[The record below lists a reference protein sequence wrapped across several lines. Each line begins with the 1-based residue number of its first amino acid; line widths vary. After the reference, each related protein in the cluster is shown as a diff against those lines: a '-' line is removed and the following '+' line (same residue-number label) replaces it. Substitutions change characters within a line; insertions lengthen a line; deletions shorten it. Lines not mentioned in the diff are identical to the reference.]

1 MENILL
7 VFITTIFIA
16 TILNVFLKRFEIPT
30 IIGYIFSGLVIS
42 YIFGLKDIKTEE
54 LNHLAEFGI
63 VFLMFTIG
71 LEFSVAHLLKM
82 KKEVFLY
89 GFLQVFVTGFIF
101 TMLGYFAFDLD
112 SKSAIVLGFAL
123 ALSSTAIVLKILN
136 ENAEIHSG
144 YGRITLGILLFQD
157 LAVIP
162 ILLMISIFT
171 SQTDSISL
179 LLFKTLVSAVVVF
192 LILFVFGKMFIERFF
207 NWITTANSE
216 EIFLIA
222 VLFIVMSSSFIAHLF
237 GFTYSLG
244 AFLAGMTIAETKYKY
259 RIESDL
265 VPFRDILLGVF
276 FVTIGMQIDLRTIV
290 DYWYIILGL
299 LIGIMTLKALIQFSL
314 LAPFVQVRSNFKSAL
329 ALFQIGEFALAVFA
343 LAYHNK
349 LIDNKINQI
358 LIITVVLSM
367 IITPFVLKNLKVLAD
382 KFFQEPQL
390 DEVVMKSTGFTNHV
404 IIIGYGPIGQKV
416 AKKLKQYGI
425 CYIIIEHEM
434 DLVRKGEEEG
444 EKIFL
449 ANAMQRQTLEALGAK
464 NSLAVVVTMENAP
477 KIRQVCEALMALDKN
492 INAIVKVRNE
502 SHAKIVR
509 DFGIKHI
516 INASEEIAER
526 ITKEA
531 LTCEI
536 KHT

>member
-1 MENILL
+1 VENLML
-7 VFITTIFIA
+7 VFVTTIFIA
-16 TILNVFLKRFEIPT
+16 TILNVFLKKFEIPT
-30 IIGYIFSGLVIS
+30 IIGYIFSGLAIS
-42 YIFGLKDIKTEE
+42 YLFGLQEIKTEE

-101 TMLGYFAFDLD
+101 TLLGWYFFDLE
-112 SKSAIVLGFAL
+112 SKSAIVIGFAL

-171 SQTDSISL
+171 SHTDSISL
-179 LLFKTLVSAVVVF
+179 LLLKTLWSAVVVF

-207 NWITTANSE
+207 NWITSANSE

-222 VLFIVMSSSFIAHLF
+222 VLFIVITSSFIAHLF

-276 FVTIGMQIDLRTIV
+276 FVTIGMQIDLMTIV

-299 LIGIMTLKALIQFSL
+299 LAGIMILKALIQFSML
-314 LAPFVQVRSNFKSAL
+314 YPFVQIRSNFKSAL

-343 LAYHNK
+343 LAYHNA
-349 LIDNKINQI
+349 LIDNRINQI

-367 IITPFVLKNLKVLAD
+367 IITPFVLKNLKTLAD
-382 KFFQEPQL
+382 KFFKEPELEQ
-390 DEVVMKSTGFTNHV
+390 VMMSTGFSNH
-404 IIIGYGPIGQKV
+404 IMIIGYGPLGEMV
-416 AKKLKQYGI
+416 AKRLKKYGI

-434 DLVRKGEEEG
+434 DLVRKGEEAG
-444 EKIFL
+444 EKIYL

-464 NSLAVVVTMENAP
+464 NSLAVIVTLENAS
-477 KIRQVCEALMALDKN
+477 KIRQVCEAVMALDPN

-502 SHAKIVR
+502 SHKKIVE
-509 DFGIKHI
+509 DFGIRHI
-516 INASEEIAER
+516 IVASEEMAEI
-526 ITKEA
+526 ITREA
-531 LTCEI
+531 LTCEL

>member
-1 MENILL
+1 MENILFI
-7 VFITTIFIA
+7 FITTILIA
-16 TILNVFLKRFEIPT
+16 TILNVILKRFDIPT
-30 IIGYIFSGLVIS
+30 IIGYIFSGLAIS
-42 YIFGLKDIKTEE
+42 YIFGMRDIQTEE

-89 GFLQVFVTGFIF
+89 GSLQVFVTGFVF
-101 TMLGYFAFDLD
+101 TMLGIFAFGLE

-123 ALSSTAIVLKILN
+123 SLSSTAIVLKILN

-171 SQTDSISL
+171 SNTDSISL
-179 LLFKTLVSAVVVF
+179 LLLRTLGSAVIVF
-192 LILFVFGKMFIERFF
+192 LILFVVGKMFIERFF
-207 NWITTANSE
+207 NWITSANSE

-222 VLFIVMSSSFIAHLF
+222 VLLVVVSASFVAYTF
-237 GFTYSLG
+237 GFTFSLG

-265 VPFRDILLGVF
+265 VPFRDILLGIF
-276 FVTIGMQIDLRTIV
+276 FVTIGMQIDLMTIV
-290 DYWYIILGL
+290 DHWYIILGL
-299 LIGIMTLKALIQFSL
+299 LVSIMGLKALIQFSVL
-314 LAPFVQVRSNFKSAL
+314 MPFVQMRSNFKSAL

-343 LAYHNK
+343 LAFQNH
-349 LIDNKINQI
+349 LINNRTNQI

-367 IITPFVLKNLKVLAD
+367 IITPFVLKNLKSLAD
-382 KFFQEPQL
+382 KMFTEPQ
-390 DEVVMKSTGFTNHV
+390 EEIVMQSSGFSNHI
-404 IIIGYGPIGQKV
+404 IIIGYGPIGQKI
-416 AKKLKQYGI
+416 ANNLKSYGI

-434 DLVRKGEEEG
+434 DLVKEGENNG

-449 ANAMQRQTLEALGAK
+449 ANAMQRQTLEALGVK
-464 NSLAVVVTMENAP
+464 ESLAVIVALDNAS
-477 KIRQVCEALMALDKN
+477 KIRQICEAIMGVDKN
-492 INAIVKVRNE
+492 INTIVKVRNE
-502 SHAKIVR
+502 SHQKIVEE
-509 DFGIKHI
+509 FGINHV
-516 INASEEIAER
+516 INASEEMANI

-531 LTCEI
+531 LTCKL

>member
-1 MENILL
+1 VENILFI
-7 VFITTIFIA
+7 FITTIFIA
-16 TILNVFLKRFEIPT
+16 TILNVILKKFDIPT
-30 IIGYIFSGLVIS
+30 IIGYIFSGLAIS
-42 YIFGLKDIKTEE
+42 YIFGMRNIQTEA

-71 LEFSVAHLLKM
+71 LEFSVSHLLKM

-89 GFLQVFVTGFIF
+89 GFLQVFVTGLIF
-101 TMLGYFAFDLD
+101 TLIGKYFFNLD
-112 SKSAIVLGFAL
+112 TKSDIVLGFAL

-171 SQTDSISL
+171 SQTDDSISL
-179 LLFKTLVSAVVVF
+179 LLLRTLGSAVIVF

-222 VLFIVMSSSFIAHLF
+222 VLLIVVSASFVAYTF
-237 GFTYSLG
+237 GFTFSLG

-265 VPFRDILLGVF
+265 VPFRDILLGIF
-276 FVTIGMQIDLRTIV
+276 FVTIGMQIDLMTIV
-290 DYWYIILGL
+290 DYWYMILGL
-299 LIGIMTLKALIQFSL
+299 LILIMSLKALIQFTL
-314 LAPFVQVRSNFKSAL
+314 LLPFVQLRSNFKSSL

-343 LAYHNK
+343 LAYQNH
-349 LIDNKINQI
+349 LIDNHTDQI
-358 LIITVVLSM
+358 LIITVVISM
-367 IITPFVLKNLKVLAD
+367 IITPFVLKNLKSLAD
-382 KFFQEPQL
+382 KLFKEP
-390 DEVVMKSTGFTNHV
+390 DIEFVMQSSGFSNHI
-404 IIIGYGPIGQKV
+404 IIIGYGPIGKMI
-416 AKKLKQYGI
+416 ARNLKKYGM

-434 DLVRKGEEEG
+434 NLVKEGEEQG

-449 ANAMQRQTLEALGAK
+449 ANAMQRQTLEALGVK
-464 NSLAVVVTMENAP
+464 ESLAVIVALDNAS
-477 KIRQVCEALMALDKN
+477 KIRQICEAIMGIDKN
-492 INAIVKVRNE
+492 INTIVKVRNE
-502 SHAKIVR
+502 SHKKIVE

-516 INASEEIAER
+516 IDASEEMANI
-526 ITKEA
+526 ITKVA
-531 LTCEI
+531 LTCEL

>member
-1 MENILL
+1 MENLLL

-16 TILNVFLKRFEIPT
+16 TILNVFLKKFEIPT
-30 IIGYIFSGLVIS
+30 IIGYIFSGLAIS
-42 YIFGLKDIKTEE
+42 YLFGLKDIKTEE

-82 KKEVFLY
+82 KREVFLY
-89 GFLQVFVTGFIF
+89 GFLQVFVTGILF
-101 TMLGYFAFDLD
+101 TLLGAYLFGLE

-123 ALSSTAIVLKILN
+123 SLSSTAIVLKILN

-171 SQTDSISL
+171 SHTDSISL
-179 LLFKTLVSAVVVF
+179 LLLKTLWSAVVVF

-222 VLFIVMSSSFIAHLF
+222 VLFIVISSSFIAHLF

-265 VPFRDILLGVF
+265 VPFRDILLGIF
-276 FVTIGMQIDLRTIV
+276 FVTIGMQIDLMTIV
-290 DYWYIILGL
+290 DYWYIILAL
-299 LIGIMTLKALIQFSL
+299 LAGIMALKASIQFAML
-314 LAPFVQVRSNFKSAL
+314 YPFVQIRSNFKSAL
-329 ALFQIGEFALAVFA
+329 ALFQVGEFALAVFA
-343 LAYHNK
+343 LAYQHA
-349 LIDNKINQI
+349 LIDNRINQI

-367 IITPFVLKNLKVLAD
+367 IITPFVLKNLKTLAD
-382 KFFQEPQL
+382 RFFHEPEL
-390 DEVVMKSTGFTNHV
+390 EVVMQSSGFSNHI

-416 AKKLKQYGI
+416 AKKLKSAGI

-434 DLVRKGEEEG
+434 DLVKKGEEDG
-444 EKIFL
+444 ERIFL

-464 NSLAVVVTMENAP
+464 ESLAVIVTMENAS
-477 KIRQVCEALMALDKN
+477 KIRQVCEALMSLDKN

-502 SHAKIVR
+502 SHKKIIE
-509 DFGIKHI
+509 DFGIRHI
-516 INASEEIAER
+516 IVASEEMAEI
-526 ITKEA
+526 ITREA

-536 KHT
+536 RHT

>member
-1 MENILL
+1 MENILF

-16 TILNVFLKRFEIPT
+16 TILNVILKKFDIPT
-30 IIGYIFSGLVIS
+30 IIGYIFSGLAIS
-42 YIFGLKDIKTEE
+42 YIFGLRNIQTEA

-71 LEFSVAHLLKM
+71 LEFSVSHLLKM

-89 GFLQVFVTGFIF
+89 GFLQVFVTGLIF
-101 TMLGYFAFDLD
+101 TLLGRYLFDLD
-112 SKSAIVLGFAL
+112 AKSAIVLGFAL

-136 ENAEIHSG
+136 ENSEIHSG

-179 LLFKTLVSAVVVF
+179 LLLRTLGSAIIVF

-207 NWITTANSE
+207 NWITSANSE

-222 VLFIVMSSSFIAHLF
+222 VLLIVVSASFVAYTF
-237 GFTYSLG
+237 GFTFSLG

-276 FVTIGMQIDLRTIV
+276 FVTIGMQIDLMTIV
-290 DYWYIILGL
+290 DYGYIILGL
-299 LIGIMTLKALIQFSL
+299 LISIMMLKALIQFSML
-314 LAPFVQVRSNFKSAL
+314 LPFVQLRSNFKSSL

-343 LAYHNK
+343 LAYQNQ
-349 LIDNKINQI
+349 LIDNHINQI
-358 LIITVVLSM
+358 LIITVVISM
-367 IITPFVLKNLKVLAD
+367 IITPFVLKNLKSFAD
-382 KFFQEPQL
+382 AMFEEP
-390 DEVVMKSTGFTNHV
+390 DIEFVMKSSGFSNHV
-404 IIIGYGPIGQKV
+404 IIIGYGPLGKMI
-416 AKKLKQYGI
+416 ARNLKKYGI
-425 CYIIIEHEM
+425 YYIIIEHEM
-434 DLVRKGEEEG
+434 NLVKEGEDDG

-449 ANAMQRQTLEALGAK
+449 ANAMQRQTLEALGVK
-464 NSLAVVVTMENAP
+464 DSLAVIVALDNAS
-477 KIRQVCEALMALDKN
+477 KIRQICEAIMGIDKN
-492 INAIVKVRNE
+492 INTIVKVRNE
-502 SHAKIVR
+502 SHQKIVE

-516 INASEEIAER
+516 VNASEEMANI
-526 ITKEA
+526 ITKVA
-531 LTCEI
+531 LTCEL

>member
-1 MENILL
+1 VENILV
-7 VFITTIFIA
+7 VFITTVFIA
-16 TILNVFLKRFEIPT
+16 TIFNVVLKRFEIPT
-30 IIGYIFSGLVIS
+30 IIGYIFAGLAIS
-42 YIFGLKDIKTEE
+42 YIFGLQHIETEE
-54 LNHLAEFGI
+54 LNHIAEFGI

-71 LEFSVAHLLKM
+71 LEFSVAHLIKM

-89 GFLQVFVTGFIF
+89 GFLQVFVTGLVF
-101 TMLGYFAFDLD
+101 TALGHYLFDIE

-171 SQTDSISL
+171 SHTASISL
-179 LLFKTLVSAVVVF
+179 LLLRTLGSAVVVF

-216 EIFLIA
+216 EIFLVA
-222 VLFIVMSSSFIAHLF
+222 VLLVVVSASFIAHLF

-276 FVTIGMQIDLRTIV
+276 FVTIGMQIDLHTIV

-299 LIGIMTLKALIQFSL
+299 LAGIMLLKALIQFAL
-314 LAPFVQVRSNFKSAL
+314 LYPFVQIRSNFKSAL
-329 ALFQIGEFALAVFA
+329 ALFQVGEFALAVFA
-343 LAYHNK
+343 LAFHNR
-349 LIDNKINQI
+349 LIDETTNQI
-358 LIITVVLSM
+358 MIITVVLSM
-367 IITPFVLKNLKVLAD
+367 ILTPFVLKNIKNLAD
-382 KFFQEPQL
+382 KLFREPET
-390 DEVVMKSTGFTNHV
+390 EVIMKSTGFANHI

-416 AKKLKQYGI
+416 AKKLKKAGMP
-425 CYIIIEHEM
+425 YIIIEHEM
-434 DLVRKGEEEG
+434 DLVKKGEEEG

-464 NSLAVVVTMENAP
+464 RACAVIVAMENAS
-477 KIRQVCEALMALDKN
+477 KIRQICEALVSLDPN

-502 SHAKIVR
+502 SHRRIIES
-509 DFGIKHI
+509 FGIRHI
-516 INASEEIAER
+516 IVASEEMAER
-526 ITKEA
+526 LTKEA
-531 LTCEI
+531 LTCEL
-536 KHT
+536 KPN